1 MDNLLEVLKSRRSTR
16 KFLPKA
22 VPSTLRDQVVEA
34 GRFAPSGMNLQQT
47 RFLVIE
53 NRDVMDILAELV
65 RQGFQ
70 KAGVSRPEDYVFH
83 YSPPVFIVVC
93 NRVDNPNNQA
103 DCSCALENMM
113 LMASFLE
120 LGSCWI
126 NQLKTLNDDTEILHY
141 LETLGMDPAEKP
153 YGALALGYPDTQNGL
168 PLHES
173 KPRTGNPVVY
183 IP

>member
-1 MDNLLEVLKSRRSTR
+1 MENLLDFLKSRRSTR
-16 KFLPKA
+16 KFLQKP
-22 VPSTLRDQVVEA
+22 VPQVLRDQVVEA

-53 NRDVMDILAELV
+53 NKDVMEQLAELV
-65 RQGFQ
+65 RHGFR
-70 KAGVSRPEDYVFH
+70 KTGVSRQEDYVFH
-83 YSPPVFIVVC
+83 YDPAVFIIVC

-113 LMASFLE
+113 LMANALE

-126 NQLKTLNDDTEILHY
+126 NQLKTLNADEDILRY
-141 LETLGMDPAEKP
+141 LESLGMDPEEKP
-153 YGALALGYPDTQNGL
+153 FGALALGYPDTPDGL

>member
-1 MDNLLEVLKSRRSTR
+1 MENLLDFLKSRRSTR

-22 VPSTLRDQVVEA
+22 VPAALRDQVVEA

-83 YSPPVFIVVC
+83 YAPPVFIVVC
-93 NRVDNPNNQA
+93 NRIDNPNNQA
-103 DCSCALENMM
+103 DCSCAL
-113 LMASFLE
+113 
-120 LGSCWI
+120 
-126 NQLKTLNDDTEILHY
+126 
-141 LETLGMDPAEKP
+141 
-153 YGALALGYPDTQNGL
+153 
-168 PLHES
+168 
-173 KPRTGNPVVY
+173 
-183 IP
+183 